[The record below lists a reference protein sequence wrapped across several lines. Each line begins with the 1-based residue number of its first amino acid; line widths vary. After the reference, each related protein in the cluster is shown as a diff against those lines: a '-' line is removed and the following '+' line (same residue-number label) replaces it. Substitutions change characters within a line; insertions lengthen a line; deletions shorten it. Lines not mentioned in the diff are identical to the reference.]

1 MRKLTALCMGILFV
15 CFCVASNVYAG
26 GIASTLGKA
35 LVGGVAGDVMDGAG
49 RVVGAGA
56 DWAQESINGNQY
68 NTYIQGDLESKSDST
83 VQKVETGQDA
93 IVSVGSVT
101 LNHSRFNSDVDLE
114 TINTVGSIRAED
126 NSLVDV
132 GSISF
137 SRTRVNGDTEIE
149 INNRVPGGLRAGK
162 GSVVRIGDFKSF

>member
-35 LVGGVAGDVMDGAG
+35 LIGGVAGDAIDGAN
-49 RVVGAGA
+49 RVIGAGA

-68 NTYIQGDLESKSDST
+68 NTYIQGDLESASDNT
-83 VQKVETGQDA
+83 VQKVETGRDA

-101 LNHSRFNSDVDLE
+101 LNHSRFNADVDFE
-114 TINTVGSIRAED
+114 TTNRVGSIRADD
-126 NSLVDV
+126 NSYVDV

-137 SRTRVNGDTEIE
+137 SRTRVNGDTEID
-149 INNRVPGGLRAGK
+149 ITNRVPGGIRAGK
-162 GSVVRIGDFKSF
+162 GPVVRIGDFKSF